1 MKKVFLCLFFLFFVS
16 IGFGQANLK
25 LDSLKRIL
33 AKLPAE
39 GKSFAGDTLRVNVLC
54 EMGEF
59 LLKDKKE
66 EAFNISKEAI
76 RISEKIGNPKS
87 RLSAYLLT
95 GKYFHSQ
102 SLNVKSTE
110 YFLKAL
116 ALAENQKIYKEQI
129 FLTVEL
135 GSNYY
140 WLKDYSKAMRYFLM
154 HKNLS
159 LKYDTKENYFV
170 SFNNIGIV
178 FFELNKF
185 QDAINCFQICE
196 NGGKDLKSNKLRS
209 LGLINIAT
217 VFKKMGLIEKALQR
231 FNLALTFENGYSDRI
246 GYIKNQQAEIYLEQK
261 KYDSAI
267 EAAKFGIDNCPN
279 KASMTIKALFLTISK
294 AFQKTKN
301 LEMELFYYKKF
312 SEMTMKQDSIKT
324 NQLVRFMD
332 LDYKSEK
339 QSILITNLN
348 SDVKIKEI
356 RNRNLIIGLFL
367 AIGLTTLLIFFTLK
381 FRNQNKK
388 INQQNTVIM
397 ELNHNLETK
406 VNQRTYELSAANKEL
421 VLKNFEITE
430 ALYRGQ
436 SLERKRVA
444 AELHDN
450 LGGTLSALK
459 WRLGTLDSGNLSEKE
474 KAIYE
479 SICYMMTKAYEEV
492 RNISHNL
499 LPEELEKKGLEGAL
513 KKFVNELNESGKI
526 TFVFKT
532 EGDFSKIDKKVALEL
547 YSVVMEMINNI
558 LKHSRATEASI
569 FLMNRTNKIIVKVN
583 DNGIG
588 LKSDF
593 KEGKGLVQ
601 IQERVRGMGGF
612 LEVKNTNN
620 NLQFSIEIPNNKF

>member
-1 MKKVFLCLFFLFFVS
+1 MKKAVLCIFFLFFVS
-16 IGFGQANLK
+16 IVFGQANSK

-33 AKLPAE
+33 AKLPKE
-39 GKSFAGDTLRVNVLC
+39 GRSFAGDTLRVNILC
-54 EMGEF
+54 GMGEF
-59 LLKDKKE
+59 LLKDKIE
-66 EAFNISKEAI
+66 EAFNISKEVI
-76 RISEKIGNPKS
+76 RISEKIDDPKS
-87 RLSAYLLT
+87 RLGAYLLT

-178 FFELNKF
+178 FFELKKF

-217 VFKKMGLIEKALQR
+217 VFKKIGLIEKALQR

-261 KYDSAI
+261 KYNSAI

-279 KASMTIKALFLTISK
+279 KASMTIKDLFLTLSK

-301 LEMELFYYKKF
+301 SKMELFYYKKF

-339 QSILITNLN
+339 QNILISNLN
-348 SDVKIKEI
+348 SDVKSKEI
-356 RNRNLIIGLFL
+356 RNRNLLIGLLL
-367 AIGLTTLLIFFTLK
+367 ALSFTVLLIFFTLK
-381 FRNQNKK
+381 FRKQNKK
-388 INQQNTVIM
+388 INQQNTVIIN
-397 ELNHNLETK
+397 LNHDLETK
-406 VNQRTYELSAANKEL
+406 VNQRTAELSQANKEL
-421 VLKNFEITE
+421 ILKNFEITE
-430 ALYRGQ
+430 ALFKGQ
-436 SLERKRVA
+436 TIERKRVA
-444 AELHDN
+444 AQLHNN
-450 LGGTLSALK
+450 LGSTLSALK
-459 WRLGTLDSGNLSEKE
+459 WRLAALDSHNLNTKE

-479 SICYMMTKAYEEV
+479 SIKGMMGNAYEDV

-499 LPEELEKKGLEGAL
+499 LPAEFETNGLVGAL
-513 KKFVNELNESGKI
+513 QKYIDDLNENGKI
-526 TFVFKT
+526 KFTFKT
-532 EGDFSKIDKKVALEL
+532 EGDVDQIDKNVALEL
-547 YSVVMEMINNI
+547 YSISMELITNI
-558 LKHSRATEASI
+558 LKHSGANKAEATLRIKGKKLCLEI
-569 FLMNRTNKIIVKVN
+569 K
-583 DNGIG
+583 DNGKGFDTNI
-588 LKSDF
+588 KQ
-593 KEGKGLVQ
+593 GKGLMQ
-601 IQERVRGMGGF
+601 IHERVNSLGG
-612 LEVKNTNN
+612 EIIAKNNAIN
-620 NLQFSIEIPNNKF
+620 VNIET